1 MAGVGD
7 GDESGVCGKA
17 CNPVAGVE
25 IGDEATFAAGEESG
39 GSGGSCSAE
48 SGFGTGD
55 GVGAWARSGHVRA
68 MTRLPTTIR
77 KFFTGTDFLI
87 GILVQYL

>member
-1 MAGVGD
+1 MVGMGE

-17 CNPVAGVE
+17 CRPEVETGDEVDFGPGIESGSSGGPCTAVSGVE
-25 IGDEATFAAGEESG
+25 M
-39 GSGGSCSAE
+39 
-48 SGFGTGD
+48 GD
-55 GVGAWARSGHVRA
+55 GLGAWAPSGHVRA
-68 MTRLPTTIR
+68 ADKLPTTIR